1 MILSQQLRFD
11 ENALHS
17 QSSGLVNF
25 FPIRRPHAQ
34 DGSLSKVVIELSR
47 SILKGELSGKKQKY
61 VKDDLH
67 IETGDISNA
76 RSKTVMM
83 RGENEY

>member
-1 MILSQQLRFD
+1 
-11 ENALHS
+11 
-17 QSSGLVNF
+17 
-25 FPIRRPHAQ
+25 
-34 DGSLSKVVIELSR
+34 LSKVVIELSR